1 MVVVVVPHRSA
12 AETDGAYAR
21 RAPAT
26 ATASDDEADDD
37 HDEDEHGKMMMREKE
52 QKEGGDHHQHQHQ
65 HQHHHRGVKSVMRQA
80 EAQVRAEQ
88 LERKRVALQCRD
100 AQMYAD
106 LAGDLRA
113 LDSRQSEETLEI
125 MEEFRLLREGQAA
138 SRRASETLARELE
151 GLTLEVAKCHAKTDR
166 VTSLLETLLE
176 RFAAVASVA
185 RQ

>member
-1 MVVVVVPHRSA
+1 VVVVVVPHRSA

-26 ATASDDEADDD
+26 TTASDEADDD

-65 HQHHHRGVKSVMRQA
+65 HQHHRGVKSVMRQA

>member
-1 MVVVVVPHRSA
+1 VVVVVVPHRSA

-37 HDEDEHGKMMMREKE
+37 HDEDEHGKMMREKE
-52 QKEGGDHHQHQHQ
+52 QKEGGDHQQ